1 MRVLDDE
8 MLRRLQD
15 EVSLMGIV
23 AGANAGAAARA
34 AQQAAGGNDCTK
46 RPKVPRNQVIDAEQS
61 VTGAPKRKFSSDDV
75 GGRFEACFR
84 MP

>member
-15 EVSLMGIV
+15 EVRLMGIV

-34 AQQAAGGNDCTK
+34 VQQAAGGNDCTK
-46 RPKVPRNQVIDAEQS
+46 RA
-61 VTGAPKRKFSSDDV
+61 
-75 GGRFEACFR
+75 
-84 MP
+84 